1 MGDLELSACATK
13 ATEAVVMSTSPKARS
28 VIARILRTKSR
39 QDVNNAA
46 G

>member
-1 MGDLELSACATK
+1 MGDLELMHSATK
-13 ATEAVVMSTSPKARS
+13 ATETVVMSTSPNARN
-28 VIARILRTKSR
+28 VIARMLRTKSR